1 MWKVANFVANT
12 SCSKVFFSSSALALG
27 VLVTYPAGPKGIAV
41 RKVQWLTGQFI
52 TQFANYTAA
61 LPIRLRSGHTE
72 WGVHG
77 EGSSSIPGRALE
89 LWTPAHATARLR
101 RSSLGEQPELVQV
114 NPQAELRGSCVG
126 SNLLEAN

>member
-89 LWTPAHATARLR
+89 LWTPAHATDRLR
-101 RSSLGEQPELVQV
+101 SLYRLIPRQSS
-114 NPQAELRGSCVG
+114 
-126 SNLLEAN
+126 EAAAWALTCWKPIKYS